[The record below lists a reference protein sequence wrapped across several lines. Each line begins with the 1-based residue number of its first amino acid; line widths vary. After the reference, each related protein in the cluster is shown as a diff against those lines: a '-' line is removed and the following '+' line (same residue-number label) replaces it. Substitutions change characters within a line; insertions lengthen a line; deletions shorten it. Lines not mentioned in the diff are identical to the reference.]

1 MSHGR
6 LVTLLAFAGRV
17 EKDAGDG
24 VIYVRIDDETAPG
37 RVRKAH
43 AALEEKLATQEAFE
57 SDLAPGRETRITGL
71 MSDLSA
77 KVLRVKTEVA

>member
-1 MSHGR
+1 M
-6 LVTLLAFAGRV
+6 TLLGFAGRV
-17 EKDAGDG
+17 EREADDG
-24 VIYVRIDDETAPG
+24 VIYVRIDDDTAPG

-43 AALEEKLATQEAFE
+43 EALEEKLATQEAFE
-57 SDLAPGRETRITGL
+57 SDLAPGRETRVKGL